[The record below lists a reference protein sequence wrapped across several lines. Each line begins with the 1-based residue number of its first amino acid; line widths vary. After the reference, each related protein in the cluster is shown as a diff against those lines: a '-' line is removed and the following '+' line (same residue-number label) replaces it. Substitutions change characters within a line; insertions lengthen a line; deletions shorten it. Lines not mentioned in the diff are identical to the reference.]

1 MKKLKFFIFKY
12 YLLHYTIIMRKY
24 TLSLLLCLA
33 VIVSACAQGKNVRK
47 AQSSLDKAELAEAKS
62 YIDEAITH
70 EKTKDKGKT
79 WFTYGEVYHA
89 IATDTT
95 DTAPDVNDPY
105 EKALEGYRK
114 AKQLEKEGSTYYAFA
129 DQKIQEI
136 WANSVNKGAEYYQE
150 QDFGKAVELFDVAK
164 KAIPEDTTAYIYAGI
179 SAQQAGN
186 LDIAA
191 DNYEYL
197 IDSLDYQ
204 SEDFYNSLI
213 YIYTVE
219 KKDTDKALEYLRKA
233 QETFPENDDF
243 LKTEINILIND
254 ENFEEASDKLSKA
267 IEKEP
272 DNPVLYYN
280 RGFLYEQM
288 GQGDKA
294 VENYKQA
301 LELDPNYYDAAFN
314 LGAYHYNQA
323 AEVLKEAN
331 EMDLKEYE
339 KRGKEIEEK
348 AKTYFEKAL
357 PYLEKARE
365 IKPED
370 EKVLSTL
377 QTVYSRLGMEEKA
390 EEIENK
396 LSGE

>member
-1 MKKLKFFIFKY
+1 
-12 YLLHYTIIMRKY
+12 MRKY

-47 AQSSLDKAELAEAKS
+47 AQSSLDKAELTEAKS

-89 IATDTT
+89 IATDSTNS
-95 DTAPDVNDPY
+95 APDVNDPY

-114 AKQLEKEGSTYYAFA
+114 AKQLEKEGATYYTFS

-136 WANSVNKGAEYYQE
+136 WANSVNQGAEYYQE

-164 KAIPEDTTAYIYAGI
+164 KAVPEDTTAYIYAGI
-179 SAQQAGN
+179 SAQQDGD
-186 LDIAA
+186 LDVAA
-191 DNYEYL
+191 DNYAYL
-197 IDSLDYQ
+197 IDSLDYK

-219 KKDTDKALEYLRKA
+219 KKDTDKALDYLRKA
-233 QETFPENDDF
+233 QEAFPENGDF
-243 LKTEINILIND
+243 LTTEVNLLLN
-254 ENFEEASDKLSKA
+254 EERYEEAEDKLSEA
-267 IEKEP
+267 IEREP
-272 DNPVLYYN
+272 ENAMLYYN
-280 RGFLYEQM
+280 QGYMYEQM
-288 GQGDKA
+288 GQGEKA
-294 VENYKQA
+294 IESYEQA
-301 LELDPNYYDAAFN
+301 LEIDPNYYDAAFN
-314 LGAYHYNQA
+314 LGAFHYNQA

-331 EMDLKEYE
+331 DMDLKEYE

-348 AKTYFEKAL
+348 AKAYFEKAL
-357 PYLEKARE
+357 PYLEKARD
-365 IKPED
+365 IRPED

-390 EEIENK
+390 EEIESK